1 MQIRRRER
9 LFTRSKRP
17 GSTLLAATLQI
28 VRRATLSPQWSQ
40 STSMM
45 TSTDVLMS
53 DARISPQRVDFIR
66 QLLLR
71 VWRLKGANKLFNAAL
86 AYAPYP
92 FSYWIERERARVRRV
107 ELAARIRDRPRLV
120 PVSALRTVLLD
131 GLNLLADRHGRAALG
146 DYLEFGVYNG
156 TSLLCTYRA
165 CEEAGLTHVRLFG
178 FDSFQGF
185 PLEAANEDDGRWAPG
200 RCYSPLE
207 FTRAVL
213 DAESIDW
220 NRVTLVPG
228 WFRDTLNART
238 RDSHRIRK
246 ASVIMIDCDLY
257 SSTRQA
263 LEFCAPLIQDEALV
277 LFDEYFPREFEG
289 KNLGER
295 RAFQEFLAESG
306 CFEATP
312 FGKYAARTQVFMVTR
327 KR

>member
-1 MQIRRRER
+1 
-9 LFTRSKRP
+9 
-17 GSTLLAATLQI
+17 
-28 VRRATLSPQWSQ
+28 
-40 STSMM
+40 MM

-178 FDSFQGF
+178 FDSFQRGRRPVGAR
-185 PLEAANEDDGRWAPG
+185 PLLLSTGVHTRRSRRREHR
-200 RCYSPLE
+200 LE
-207 FTRAVL
+207 PRHARA
-213 DAESIDW
+213 
-220 NRVTLVPG
+220 RLVPG
-228 WFRDTLNART
+228 YLER
-238 RDSHRIRK
+238 SH
-246 ASVIMIDCDLY
+246 
-257 SSTRQA
+257 
-263 LEFCAPLIQDEALV
+263 P
-277 LFDEYFPREFEG
+277 
-289 KNLGER
+289 
-295 RAFQEFLAESG
+295 
-306 CFEATP
+306 
-312 FGKYAARTQVFMVTR
+312 
-327 KR
+327 